1 MLNNKNLTAPKWCEL
16 LNIEITDWRRGWNND
31 EEFQNLFLTKSE
43 FLNRASVSQIKKPEI
58 KSRREASLFL
68 NNLNNKSKPAQ

>member
-1 MLNNKNLTAPKWCEL
+1 MLHNNKNLTAPKWCEL

-68 NNLNNKSKPAQ
+68 NSLNNKSK